1 MRDNRKLNPMKRVL
15 LSTALLFTAFW
26 GKSQSLNAL
35 PSGKYETVIKE
46 KQDKWDRGDIIII
59 DENRYRISSSDEIG
73 EYRFSVTAQRI
84 FFTSGPLKNA
94 FAKTSVNNNNP
105 VIVFP
110 ASENI
115 HGLKISSEVWGY
127 FRQ

>member
-1 MRDNRKLNPMKRVL
+1 MRVNRKLIPMKRVL

-35 PSGKYETVIKE
+35 PSGKYETVLKE
-46 KQDKWDRGDIIII
+46 KQDKWERGDIIII
-59 DENRYRISSSDEIG
+59 DDSKYRISSSNEVG

-94 FAKTSVNNNNP
+94 FAKTSVDNNNP

>member
-1 MRDNRKLNPMKRVL
+1 VRVNRKLIPMKRVL

-35 PSGKYETVIKE
+35 PSGKYETVLKE
-46 KQDKWDRGDIIII
+46 KQDKWERGDIIII
-59 DENRYRISSSDEIG
+59 DDSKYRISSSNEVG

-94 FAKTSVNNNNP
+94 FAKTSVDNNNP

>member
-1 MRDNRKLNPMKRVL
+1 MKRVL
-15 LSTALLFTAFW
+15 LGTALLFTAFL

-35 PSGKYETVIKE
+35 PSGKYEMVIKE

-59 DENRYRISSSDEIG
+59 DENKYRISTSNEVG

-94 FAKTSVNNNNP
+94 FAKTSTDNNNP

-110 ASENI
+110 PSENM

>member
-1 MRDNRKLNPMKRVL
+1 MKRVL
-15 LSTALLFTAFW
+15 LSTALLFTAFL

-46 KQDKWDRGDIIII
+46 KQDKWERGDIIII
-59 DENRYRISSSDEIG
+59 DDSKYRISSSNEVG

-94 FAKTSVNNNNP
+94 FAKTSVDNNNP

-110 ASENI
+110 TSENI